1 MHCSRSMAWKVKPIR
16 WYTLRCCTQGNI
28 VEWKKKEG
36 DELASGDILCMVETD
51 KVMTPECLTGTDVL
65 HTLCMQDPS
74 MAVLLAFT
82 INNACKSVPA

>member
-1 MHCSRSMAWKVKPIR
+1 MR
-16 WYTLRCCTQGNI
+16 CTQGNI

-51 KVMTPECLTGTDVL
+51 KVMTADCLTVTDVL
-65 HTLCMQDPS
+65 HIFVHARRIHGS
-74 MAVLLAFT
+74 LACIH

>member
-1 MHCSRSMAWKVKPIR
+1 
-16 WYTLRCCTQGNI
+16 
-28 VEWKKKEG
+28 
-36 DELASGDILCMVETD
+36 MVETD